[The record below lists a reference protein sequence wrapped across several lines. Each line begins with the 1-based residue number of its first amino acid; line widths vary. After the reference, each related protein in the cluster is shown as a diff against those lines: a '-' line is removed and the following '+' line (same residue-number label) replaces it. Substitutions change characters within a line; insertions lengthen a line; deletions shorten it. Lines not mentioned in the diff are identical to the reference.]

1 MCDDFMDVTWN
12 PWHGC
17 HKLSAGCVHCYVYRM
32 DKRHDREI
40 GVIRRTG
47 NFMLPVMRNRAGT
60 YKIPSGTMVYTC
72 FTSDFFLEEADA
84 WRQQAWQMIKARSDL
99 QFLFITKRIDR
110 FYYCIPSDWGD
121 GYDNVHICC
130 TVENQDRADYRLPI
144 FREVP
149 VRKKSIVCEPLLERI
164 DLSDFLGDWVQEVL
178 AGGES
183 GNGAR
188 ICDYDWVLDLYR
200 QCREHHVAFTFRQ
213 TGARLKKDGKVYHIP
228 RQYQFQQAR
237 KAGLEDY
244 PE

>member
-1 MCDDFMDVTWN
+1 MDVTWN

-17 HKLSAGCVHCYVYRM
+17 HKLSAGCAHCYVYRM
-32 DKRHDREI
+32 DQKHGREI
-40 GVIRRTG
+40 GVIRKTG
-47 NFMLPVMRNRAGT
+47 NFMLPVMRNRAGA

-84 WRQQAWQMIKARSDL
+84 WRQQAWQMIKVRSDL
-99 QFLFITKRIDR
+99 KFLFITKRIER
-110 FYYCIPSDWGD
+110 FYHCIPSDWGD

-149 VRKKSIVCEPLLERI
+149 VRKKSIVCEPLLEKI
-164 DLSDFLGDWVQEVL
+164 DLSNFLGDWVQEVL

-183 GNGAR
+183 GSEAR
-188 ICDYDWVLDLYR
+188 VCDYNWVLDLYR
-200 QCREHHVAFTFRQ
+200 QCREHHIAFTFRQ
-213 TGARLKKDGKVYHIP
+213 TGAKLKKDGKVYRIP

-237 KAGLEDY
+237 KAGLKYY